1 MKIISIGSSLVCATT
16 LLFSMSTAASA
27 ANLVVNGSF
36 EEPGLRSRQ
45 WKHFGSGEV
54 TGWTPTEGSR
64 IEIRNNIVGTAYE
77 GDHFVEVDNHAY
89 DKNAAEIGLFQDIDT
104 TAGKTYKLSFAYGP
118 REQKKVN
125 GDNLLSVTF
134 GDLYQELDAG
144 NKDDG
149 WQLFSHTITATSDVT
164 RLKFL
169 SLGKRDTLGA
179 NIDDIHVEA
188 VPEPFSILGLAVVG
202 AAGVTNALRKR
213 LSA

>member
-1 MKIISIGSSLVCATT
+1 
-16 LLFSMSTAASA
+16 MSTAASA

-36 EEPGLRSRQ
+36 EEPGLQSGK

-54 TGWTPTEGSR
+54 AGWTPTEGSR

-144 NKDDG
+144 NRGDG

-179 NIDDIHVEA
+179 NIDDIYVEA
-188 VPEPFSILGLAVVG
+188 VPEPFSILGLAIVG